1 MFVFSPKELTQ
12 AKQYIIEGN
21 YKDSL
26 QLLNDFEERE
36 SNSLQDIVSCHL
48 VKLYIPFRQGLF
60 KKYAKLAEQT
70 YFESLD
76 LEKDILS
83 VDTLLVMVNSSYL
96 IDNTEK
102 ADKFLQ
108 QAEELLKSLK
118 GVSIINKERRE
129 AQLFYFKGMSL
140 DPYISPS
147 GDVELAI
154 KCGIR

>member
-1 MFVFSPKELTQ
+1 MFVFRPKELTQ
-12 AKQYIIEGN
+12 AKQYIIEGK

-36 SNSLQDIVSCHL
+36 NNSLQDIVSCHL
-48 VKLYIPFRQGLF
+48 VKLYLLFRHGLLQE
-60 KKYAKLAEQT
+60 YAKLAEQT

-83 VDTLLVMVNSSYL
+83 VDTLLVMVNSLYL
-96 IDNTEK
+96 INNTEK

-118 GVSIINKERRE
+118 GVSIINKDRRE

-140 DPYISPS
+140 DPSTSPS
-147 GDVELAI
+147 GDLLNI
-154 KCGIR
+154 D